1 MKKKRMI
8 RGAVRGKES
17 SPKTMSLITVYTLSK
32 ALAISPLE
40 IYKMP
45 VSLVKDLL
53 SVHMTFEEI
62 KSEEMDK
69 ITKKAENAKYGR

>member
-8 RGAVRGKES
+8 KGAVKGKETT
-17 SPKTMSLITVYTLSK
+17 PKIASLMVVYMLSK

-45 VSLVKDLL
+45 ASLVQDLL
-53 SVHMTFEEI
+53 TVHGVVKELE
-62 KSEEMDK
+62 SEEMDK
-69 ITKKAENAKYGR
+69 MKKKAESAKYG

>member
-1 MKKKRMI
+1 MI
-8 RGAVRGKES
+8 KDCIRGKES
-17 SPKTMSLITVYTLSK
+17 NPQIISLITVYSLSK

-45 VSLVKDLL
+45 ISLVKDLL
-53 SVHMTFEEI
+53 TVHMTFETL

-69 ITKKAENAKYGR
+69 MQKESERKMRVG